1 MDTLQKIVKVTQQQY
16 DILKNNGTVGD
27 YTGLNSN
34 YIYLV
39 QEDYNDITYANLN
52 STASLGTS
60 GLNQVYP
67 IGLDDYNK
75 LAVHVP
81 WNNTTYLRATNT
93 SLGLIKPW
101 YSTTGKSNYNG
112 SSTAPSAGNDAPSIN
127 TRSTTSGR
135 YYPVEMDAN
144 GRAYVNVPWTSYS
157 LPNASLNTVGGVRA
171 YFGAASGGEG
181 NFELF
186 ADIQQGNNTIYI
198 RAGQFKQTSGSSS
211 SSTRFT
217 FKRPMNKMGNAASYV
232 AVILGDSY
240 GQSTN
245 GQWMGSL
252 AVNGSSYTGFDYR
265 ASNTEKGHVYYI
277 GIGFAI
283 ER

>member
-157 LPNASLNTVGGVRA
+157 LPNAGLNTVGGVKA

-265 ASNTEKGHVYYI
+265 AANSEKGHVYYI